1 MLARNTLRGSYR
13 LGLTSFLMM
22 FVVTSMLPP
31 TAKGQGLEMSG
42 GWAHVTGDFGTDGFN
57 VGAAWWFTKRITA
70 AVDYESS
77 WDTTSLSTF
86 AFTQTGPFAVKSHLQ
101 SVVVG
106 PRIFFTSKWT
116 DKYKVNPFAEAQFGA
131 SHLSQDLQQTTGT
144 TSASD
149 TAFSW
154 LLGGGVEYLFSP
166 HWSGRTNLDFMRT
179 HLSNEGQSRLR
190 LLVEITYT
198 FGSRERTLATPEP
211 AASHQS
217 VSAVATSPAR
227 VHITSSP
234 TGGEIYV
241 DGKLYGNTPSEII
254 LYTGDHTVKVVANGK
269 EWSRI
274 VHITAGDIH
283 IEADL
288 SQP

>member
-1 MLARNTLRGSYR
+1 MHALSLFRITNRAGLA
-13 LGLTSFLMM
+13 F
-22 FVVTSMLPP
+22 FVVVFLVTLLQPQTVM
-31 TAKGQGLEMSG
+31 GQGLEVSG
-42 GWAHVTGDFGTDGFN
+42 GWAHLGGDFGTDGFN
-57 VGAAWWFTKRITA
+57 VGAAWWFTKRVTA
-70 AVDYESS
+70 AVDYENS

-101 SVVVG
+101 SFVVG
-106 PRIFFTSKWT
+106 PRIFFSSKWT
-116 DKYKVNPFAEAQFGA
+116 DKYKVTPFAEAQFGS
-131 SHLSQDLQQTTGT
+131 SHLSQDLTQSTGT

-149 TAFSW
+149 TAFAW
-154 LLGGGVEYLFSP
+154 LLGGGAEYLFSP

-190 LLVEITYT
+190 LLVGITYT
-198 FGSRERTLATPEP
+198 FGSRERKLAAPEA
-211 AASHQS
+211 AASHQT

-241 DGKLYGNTPSEII
+241 DGKLYGNTPSEIV

>member
-13 LGLTSFLMM
+13 LVLTSFLMM
-22 FVVTSMLPP
+22 LVTSMLPP

-154 LLGGGVEYLFSP
+154 LLGGGAEYLFSP